1 MTVRPVTLLTSD
13 LISGFFDMA
22 KRERNIN
29 GGQNTGAWMVTFSDL
44 VMLLLTF
51 FVLLLTMSSMDR
63 KSLQDLF
70 MQLQETTGVLEFSGY
85 GDMQNFANIVNRY
98 NKTASIIVIDQAR
111 LQKTI
116 LLALKSMK
124 KPQAETENR
133 NKLFEINDDERGL
146 VVSFQDDILFEPG
159 RAVIK
164 KESLGVLDIIAGA
177 IATCP
182 NNILIM
188 GHTDN
193 TPIKSDAYAS
203 NWELSVYRGLAV
215 LEYFI
220 DQKKI
225 NPVRFFAGG
234 YGSARPLHSNEDP
247 RKRALNRRVEII
259 FQNFKEI

>member
-1 MTVRPVTLLTSD
+1 
-13 LISGFFDMA
+13 MA

-51 FVLLLTMSSMDR
+51 FVLLLTMSSMGRDSLKEVFR
-63 KSLQDLF
+63 SLQ
-70 MQLQETTGVLEFSGY
+70 EATGVLEFSGY
-85 GDMQNFANIVNRY
+85 GEMQPLASIVDRY
-98 NKTASIIVIDQAR
+98 NKAESIIVIDKTRISKMLLLVLELAKKTQA
-111 LQKTI
+111 KI
-116 LLALKSMK
+116 
-124 KPQAETENR
+124 ENI
-133 NKLFEINDDERGL
+133 NELFEISDDERGL

-164 KESLGVLDIIAGA
+164 KESLGFLDTIAGA

-188 GHTDN
+188 GNTDN

-225 NPVRFFAGG
+225 NPGRFFVGG
-234 YGSARPLHSNEDP
+234 YGSTRPLHSNEDP